1 MINTP
6 YRMENLV
13 FRSAQ
18 EILSLIHSGK
28 LSSKSVLLA
37 FLEQIEKYQPKIN
50 AITDLKERELL
61 IQEAEQKD
69 HMLKNGE
76 IMGPLHGL
84 PMTVKDAFNVQG
96 LISSLGVPSLK
107 KYVAKEDAVLVKKL
121 KNAGA
126 IIIGKTNLPLF
137 SIDWQATNNWFGQT
151 NNPYHTAYVP
161 GGSSGGSAA
170 ALAMGFTPL
179 ELGSD
184 AGGSIRVPAHFC
196 GVCGI
201 RPTEQTLSN
210 RGQFL
215 SPGKPQ
221 GQRQITVAGP
231 MARTVDDLILAM
243 SVLSDQPEISEI
255 YPVDFHRSKWDK
267 SPLKIA
273 FSKTMY
279 GLEVDKDY
287 QELIS
292 GFLNKIKMAGHSLHE
307 AQPKYEAD
315 LAYRI
320 NGRFMG
326 FEIASSSPM
335 PPFVTSIFIFL
346 FILFKYRDI
355 HWARSTYRGIMMSP
369 NMHMK
374 TIEAKEKIGDQFID
388 FFNEYDLWITPVAS
402 INAFK
407 HQKAGKPFLVNG
419 KKVAYTDALG
429 RFNFDTSVGGH
440 PVVVIPIGMTKNGLP
455 AGISLHGRKWEDK
468 KLLEI
473 AKEFQDQFTEGF
485 IVPQLS

>member
-1 MINTP
+1 MDTSL
-6 YRMENLV
+6 RMENIV
-13 FRSAQ
+13 FKSSV

-28 LSSKSVLLA
+28 ISSKSVLLA
-37 FLEQIEKYQPKIN
+37 FLEQIDKYQAKIN
-50 AITDLKERELL
+50 AITDLKDRDEL
-61 IQEAEQKD
+61 IREAEEKD
-69 HMLKNGE
+69 NMLNNGE
-76 IMGPLHGL
+76 LIGPLHGL
-84 PMTVKDAFNVQG
+84 PMTVKDAFNVKG
-96 LISSLGVPSLK
+96 LISSMGVPSLQK
-107 KYVAKEDAVLVKKL
+107 NVAKEDAVLVKKL

-137 SIDWQATNNWFGQT
+137 SIDWQTTNTWFGQT
-151 NNPYHTAYVP
+151 NNPYNTEYVA

-215 SPGKPQ
+215 APGKPQ

-231 MARTVDDLILAM
+231 MARTVDDLTLAM
-243 SVLSDQPEISEI
+243 SVLTHQPEISEI
-255 YPVDFHRSKWDK
+255 YPVDFNRSSWDK

-273 FSKTMY
+273 YSKTMY
-279 GLEVDKDY
+279 GLEIQEDY
-287 QELIS
+287 QELITS
-292 GFLNKIKMAGHSLHE
+292 FLNKIELAGHSLHVD
-307 AQPKYEAD
+307 QPEYDAD

-326 FEIASSSPM
+326 FEIASGSPM
-335 PPFVTSIFIFL
+335 PIFITKIFMFLFL
-346 FILFKYRDI
+346 FIKYRDI
-355 HWARSTYRGIMMSP
+355 HWARSTYRGISMTP
-369 NMHMK
+369 NMHLK
-374 TIEAKEKIGDQFID
+374 TVEAKEKIGDQFIE

-402 INAFK
+402 ITAFK
-407 HQKAGKPFLVNG
+407 HQRAGKPFLVNG
-419 KKVAYTDALG
+419 QRVPYTDALG

-440 PVVVIPIGMTKNGLP
+440 PVVVIPIGVSKNGLP

-473 AKEFQDQFTEGF
+473 AKEFQEQFTDGF
-485 IVPQLS
+485 IIPSL